1 MVQVVL
7 EQNPSSSL
15 KLTSEVQVILL
26 VVGQNSE
33 AFIRP

>member
-1 MVQVVL
+1 MVP
-7 EQNPSSSL
+7 EQNPSSSF

-33 AFIRP
+33 GFIRP